1 VLQGLFLVVAIAYA
15 GLVVREARGRSEQKG
30 SRVLLGCIGI
40 PLAIAVGTYHGFL
53 LSIVKSFPFWNT
65 GFTVA
70 SAVFAFVTT
79 GIAAVILVGALIP
92 SLRQE
97 LSQALFTLPLL
108 AAALLLQL
116 ATFALHWLSLY
127 FGASREVAAI
137 NYINAEYGSLFWF
150 GAVALGIV
158 VPFVGLLAV
167 WVQAQEGLSGN
178 IGAGES
184 RTAPVPSTVVP
195 AVCATLILVGG
206 VIFRYVWVLAGQ
218 LY

>member
-1 VLQGLFLVVAIAYA
+1 MF
-15 GLVVREARGRSEQKG
+15 
-30 SRVLLGCIGI
+30 LGCIGI

-70 SAVFAFVTT
+70 SAVLAFITT
-79 GIAAVILVGALIP
+79 GIAAVVLVGALIP
-92 SLRQE
+92 SLRKE
-97 LSQALFTLPLL
+97 LSEASFTFPLL
-108 AAALLLQL
+108 ATALLLQL

-137 NYINAEYGSLFWF
+137 SYINAEYGSLFWI
-150 GAVALGIV
+150 GAVVLGV
-158 VPFVGLLAV
+158 MAPSVGLLSV
-167 WVQAQEGLSGN
+167 WEKTQAGLSGN
-178 IGAGES
+178 TGAQES
-184 RTAPVPSTVVP
+184 RTVPVPSVVVP
-195 AVCATLILVGG
+195 AVCAALILVGG